1 MAASHLPILQVVVPL
16 MAAPVCVLLWRG
28 NWAWLFTTL
37 VTWAVFG
44 ISCVLLARVM
54 DGGTISYHLGGWA
67 PPIGIEYRLDA
78 LSAFVLLIV
87 SGIAAVMTPY
97 ALKSVDVEVAPERQ
111 HLFYAVY
118 LLTLTGLLGIVA
130 TGDAFNI
137 YVFLEISSLGTYV
150 LVGMGRSRRAL
161 AAAYQYLILGTIGAS
176 FFLIGVG
183 LLYMVTGTLNIADLA
198 VRIAEVGPR
207 PTVYAAFAFLTVG
220 LLIKLALF
228 PLHLWLPNAY
238 AYAPS
243 MVSAF
248 LAATATKVG
257 AYVLLRFVFT
267 LFGWEFSFEQ
277 VPLGEILLPLALI
290 AIFAGSLVAVFQTD
304 LKRLLAFS
312 SIGQIGYL
320 ALGIGLA
327 NESGVTGT
335 LVHLFNHALMKGGL
349 FLALGGLMYRLG
361 SVEFSVLDGLGR
373 RMPFTAA
380 ALVVGGLGL
389 VGVPMTAGFVSKWYL
404 VQGAFEA
411 DLWPVAILVLIG
423 SMIALAYVGR
433 IIEACYFRKP
443 VGPSVAEAPWSMLVP
458 TWLLIGASIYFGL
471 HTSLTVEVAETAAR
485 GLLGGTP

>member
-1 MAASHLPILQVVVPL
+1 MVASHLSILQVVLPL
-16 MAAPVCVLLWRG
+16 MAAPVCALLWRPQ
-28 NWAWLFTTL
+28 WAWLFTVL
-37 VTWAVFG
+37 VTWAVFA
-44 ISCVLLARVM
+44 ISCVALARVM
-54 DGGTISYHLGGWA
+54 DGGPIVYHLGGWA

-97 ALKSVDVEVAPERQ
+97 ALKSVAAEVATDRQ
-111 HLFYAVY
+111 RFLYPVF
-118 LLTLTGLLGIVA
+118 LLTMTGLMGIVA

-183 LLYMVTGTLNIADLA
+183 LLYMVTGTLNIADLS

-207 PTVYAAFAFLTVG
+207 PTVYAAFAFLTIG

-267 LFGWEFSFEQ
+267 LFGVEFSFEQ
-277 VPLGEILLPLALI
+277 VPLSEILLPLSLI
-290 AIFAGSLVAVFQTD
+290 AIFAGSLVAVFQND

-312 SIGQIGYL
+312 SIGQIGYM
-320 ALGIGLA
+320 ALGIGFA
-327 NESGVTGT
+327 SHSGLTGT

-361 SVEFSVLDGLGR
+361 GVDFSALDGLGR

-380 ALVVGGLGL
+380 ALVIGGLGL
-389 VGVPMTAGFVSKWYL
+389 VGVPMTSGFISKWYL
-404 VQGAFEA
+404 VQAAFEA
-411 DLWPVAILVLIG
+411 DLWPVAILILIG
-423 SMIALAYVGR
+423 SMVALAYVGR
-433 IIEACYFRKP
+433 IIEAAYFRKAT
-443 VGPSVAEAPWSMLVP
+443 GPSVAEAPWSMLVP

-471 HTSLTVEVAETAAR
+471 HTSLTVDVAETAAR
-485 GLLGGTP
+485 SLLGGGS